1 MRIALLD
8 DYQDVALTSTDW
20 SALGPDAEVVAFHD
34 HLADPDA
41 LVERLRGFEV
51 VMAMRERTA
60 FPRAILQRLPELRL
74 LVTAGMRNAAID
86 VAAASELGVTVCGT
100 GGRGYATAELT
111 WGLILALARHIPEE
125 HAAIRGGG
133 WQTTVG
139 LELRHKVLGL
149 VGLGNLGTQV
159 AKVGQA
165 FGMEVIAWSQNLTA
179 EHASERGVTR
189 VERDDLFERAD
200 IVSVHLVLSERT
212 RGLIGAPEL
221 ARMKPSAY
229 LVNTSRGPIVDEEAL
244 VEALR
249 SRRIGGAA
257 LDVFDVEPLPADHPF
272 RGLDNLLMTPHIG
285 YVTGDTYALWY
296 REALEDIQAFA
307 AGSPIRVIGGPA
319 R

>member
-34 HLADPDA
+34 HLADPDV

-60 FPRAILQRLPELRL
+60 FPRAVLERLPELRL

-125 HAAIRGGG
+125 HAAILDGH

-189 VERDDLFERAD
+189 VERDELFARAD
-200 IVSVHLVLSERT
+200 VVSVHLVLSERT

-221 ARMKPSAY
+221 ARMKPTAS
-229 LVNTSRGPIVDEEAL
+229 LVNTSRGPIVDEAAV

-249 SRRIGGAA
+249 ERRIAGAA
-257 LDVFDVEPLPADHPF
+257 LDVFDVEPLPAGHPF

-285 YVTGDTYALWY
+285 YVTGDTYELWY

-307 AGSPIRVIGGPA
+307 AGSPIRVIGAPA